1 MGTDAAGSVR
11 LDVAVQPRVPTR
23 DYHYVSTLGYSIGLT
38 HEITIVQG
46 QVREGVYA
54 EDRSIRVL
62 G

>member
-23 DYHYVSTLGYSIGLT
+23 DYYYVSALGYSTGLM
-38 HEITIVQG
+38 HEITIVRGQG
-46 QVREGVYA
+46 REGVYA
-54 EDRSIRVL
+54 EDRNIRVL